1 MAPSTYLSLLIT
13 ISMIFISYAKSPTS
27 TPKIYESVCKEI
39 VQKFPVQYEQT
50 CLKVLK
56 AYPEI
61 TLAKDYY
68 TFTKLYCKIFAIDH
82 ATKTQVKVK
91 ELVNKYP
98 SSLAVKACATTDY
111 DTVVSELKAGSNEN
125 PEEIS
130 LAIIYAFD
138 ALNSCKQRLTNE
150 KIVDTTFSALNSAMD
165 FVIEIAN
172 ISSLK
177 SS

>member
-1 MAPSTYLSLLIT
+1 MTPSTYLSLLIT
-13 ISMIFISYAKSPTS
+13 ISMIFISYAISPIS

-39 VQKFPVQYEQT
+39 VHKFPHYEQT
-50 CLKVLK
+50 CMKLLE

-68 TFTKLYCKIFAIDH
+68 TFTKLYCKIVAIEN

-111 DTVVSELKAGSNEN
+111 DTVVSELKAGSVEN

-130 LAIIYAFD
+130 LAINYAYD

-150 KIVDTTFSALNSAMD
+150 KIVDTSFSALNSAME
-165 FVIEIAN
+165 FVIEIAE

-177 SS
+177 S